1 MYKKYYSLGVSVLKR
16 DAASIKQV
24 AEDSKLLKPAI
35 VIYALP
41 NVLNLLLGALIFPSG
56 FGAIFSRFL
65 TWSIFIPPLALLGG
79 FFVVFLLLT
88 QYYKVKVSFE
98 AIFRVMGI
106 ASIVVFLT
114 VVPYVLAV
122 FGLIDPF
129 DLFGLFWLVAGA
141 WMMLVLHAYLKSL
154 HGLDKNKVLI
164 SIAVTVLAFFLLDRI
179 LGNLFIGSAYN
190 LF

>member
-16 DAASIKQV
+16 DTASIKQV
-24 AEDSKLLKPAI
+24 AEDTKLLKPAI

-79 FFVVFLLLT
+79 LFVVFLFLT

-98 AIFRVMGI
+98 AIFRVIGM
-106 ASIVVFLT
+106 ASIIVFLT

-129 DLFGLFWLVAGA
+129 DLFGLFWLVVGV
-141 WMMLVLHAYLKSL
+141 WLMLVLYAYLKSL

-164 SIAVTVLAFFLLDRI
+164 SIAVTVAAFFLLNRI

>member
-1 MYKKYYSLGVSVLKR
+1 MLKR
-16 DAASIKQV
+16 DAYCIKQV
-24 AEDSKLLKPAI
+24 AEDAKLLKPAI
-35 VIYALP
+35 VIFALP

-65 TWSIFIPPLALLGG
+65 TWSIFIPPLAFLGG
-79 FFVVFLLLT
+79 LFVGFLFLT
-88 QYYKVKVSFE
+88 QYYKVKVAFE

-106 ASIVVFLT
+106 ASVIVFLT
-114 VVPYVLAV
+114 VIPYILAV

-129 DLFGLFWLVAGA
+129 DLFGLFWLVSGV

-164 SIAVTVLAFFLLDRI
+164 AIAVTVVSFFLFNRI
-179 LGNLFIGSAYN
+179 LGNLFIGSVYN
-190 LF
+190 MF